1 MPANRSASIKEKS
14 CAEKVKDIDKKGGQ
28 NVTVTF
34 KIQGAQHRINKVK
47 DFMEALGIE
56 YEVL

>member
-14 CAEKVKDIDKKGGQ
+14 SAEKVKDIDKKDGQ

-56 YEVL
+56 YKIL